1 MSNTEETKPKN
12 NAKPEPLG
20 VFYVR
25 AKKDYRKEIKWLEK
39 QSKNN
44 SDKLKDFQNKKF
56 YLGRTPDILQLLG
69 AENVNVVMFH
79 SVQWKAMAVYLNLPP
94 LVSKNGDEK
103 TRHNIPP
110 ETMIELPNALN
121 NPIAV
126 FKSKNPRNGE
136 DAFLVLTDLKEPE
149 DDHFKQIAVAL
160 HYELNDK
167 GEKELHIKSA
177 YGRSENQLEKGFLN
191 DLMYINREKALILA
205 NEYGGKVENA
215 ILNTVQHIKT
225 NSNMQVP
232 WWASIAAVSDN
243 CCQPKQNSHITV
255 NQNKTNGDLQVPW
268 RASIAAVPDN
278 CCQPRQNLF
287 VAVREYDNTP
297 FVHKLQEKL
306 KKFISQT
313 IDMVKNIFNKS
324 NNTQATPP
332 QNNQA
337 YNENDL
343 RQWRMENAP
352 LEKDKA
358 YQVFMSIYAERIPPY
373 TPAYEEIAHSTKQE
387 VEEKYKQGKNCTL
400 KQLGEFRQ
408 DFFKAFDKSR
418 IKVRQEMDRELKQTQ
433 NTLPE
438 NITQQNQDDSIK
450 NTTQNNSGCLK
461 R

>member
-1 MSNTEETKPKN
+1 MSNTEEVKDLNTLKPTTAFVRAVKTLDYQAN
-12 NAKPEPLG
+12 NKPE
-20 VFYVR
+20 
-25 AKKDYRKEIKWLEK
+25 
-39 QSKNN
+39 
-44 SDKLKDFQNKKF
+44 KLKVRRRLRLA
-56 YLGRTPDILQLLG
+56 LGKTPDVLRLLG
-69 AENVNVVMFH
+69 AESVNVVIYH
-79 SVQWKAMAVYLNLPP
+79 AVLWKAMAVYLNLPP

-103 TRHNIPP
+103 NRHNIPP

-126 FKSKNPRNGE
+126 FKTKNPRNGE

-191 DLMYINREKALILA
+191 NLMYINCEKALILA
-205 NEYGGKVENA
+205 NEYGGKVERA
-215 ILNTVQHIKT
+215 ILSAVQHIKT
-225 NSNMQVP
+225 NSNM
-232 WWASIAAVSDN
+232 
-243 CCQPKQNSHITV
+243 
-255 NQNKTNGDLQVPW
+255 QVPW

-278 CCQPRQNLF
+278 CNQPRQNSHITVNQDKTNGDLQVSWGASIAAVKSCAETPLNRNSF
-287 VAVREYDNTP
+287 VAVREDDNTP

-438 NITQQNQDDSIK
+438 NITQQNQDNSIK
-450 NTTQNNSGCLK
+450 NTTQNNSGYLK

>member
-20 VFYVR
+20 VFYVCER
-25 AKKDYRKEIKWLEK
+25 KDYRKEIHSLERL
-39 QSKNN
+39 SKENP
-44 SDKLKDFQNKKF
+44 DKLKVYQRKKF
-56 YLGRTPDILQLLG
+56 NLGRTPDVLQLLG
-69 AENVNVVMFH
+69 VPNAKIEIHHEVLWKVMTD
-79 SVQWKAMAVYLNLPP
+79 YLNLPP
-94 LVSKNGDEK
+94 LLKPNGESKGH
-103 TRHNIPP
+103 HNIPP
-110 ETMIELPNALN
+110 ETLIKIPRALN

-126 FKSKNPRNGE
+126 FKSETVP
-136 DAFLVLTDLKEPE
+136 DAYVLLIDLKEDNLPIVVSIHLQNGKNTNE
-149 DDHFKQIAVAL
+149 QVLEIT
-160 HYELNDK
+160 
-167 GEKELHIKSA
+167 SA
-177 YGRSENQLEKGFLN
+177 YGKEISGLTKFFNN
-191 DLMYINREKALILA
+191 DLLYIDCQKAQKLSQ
-205 NEYGGKVENA
+205 EYDKKLEQA
-215 ILNTVQHIKT
+215 IIKQIKI

-232 WWASIAAVSDN
+232 LGASIAAVKSYAETPLN
-243 CCQPKQNSHITV
+243 RNSHITA
-255 NQNKTNGDLQVPW
+255 NQEKTDGDLQVPW
-268 RASIAAVPDN
+268 RALIAAVPDN
-278 CCQPRQNLF
+278 CNQPRQNSF
-287 VAVREYDNTP
+287 VAVREDDNTP

-313 IDMVKNIFNKS
+313 IDMVKNIFNKN

-418 IKVRQEMDRELKQTQ
+418 IKVRQEMDRELKQTPS
-433 NTLPE
+433 TLPE